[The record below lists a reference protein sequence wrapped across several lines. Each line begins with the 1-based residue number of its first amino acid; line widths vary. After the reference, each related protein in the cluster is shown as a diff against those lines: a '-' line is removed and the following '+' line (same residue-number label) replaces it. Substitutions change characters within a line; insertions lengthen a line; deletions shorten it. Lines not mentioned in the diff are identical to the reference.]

1 MSGREHVV
9 ESHPDAV
16 IFRSP
21 RNWTAVV
28 FFGAL
33 GMLHLAIAVTSMLS
47 RRWEAH
53 MSVVFGM
60 MFVLVALGCY
70 VVRREVIV
78 RPERRRVTVRA
89 GWAGWGFERSVP
101 FSAVTAVRVT
111 LLADQ
116 DESCVTIVCA
126 EEDLEL
132 PVTATPRQQGLL
144 LAVMMGVRL
153 VKIYGEGTVAGTS
166 SERMSRLFREEDA
179 V

>member
-21 RNWTAVV
+21 RNWTAVG

-33 GMLHLAIAVTSMLS
+33 GMLHLAMATTSMLA

-53 MSVVFGM
+53 MSVVFGGL
-60 MFVLVALGCY
+60 FLLVTLGCY
-70 VVRREVIV
+70 LVRRDVIV
-78 RPERRRVTVRA
+78 RPERRRITVRT
-89 GWAGWGFERSVP
+89 GWAGWGFERSLP

-111 LLADQ
+111 LLADH

-144 LAVMMGVRL
+144 LARMLGVAL
-153 VKIYGEGTVAGTS
+153 LGWVV
-166 SERMSRLFREEDA
+166 D
-179 V
+179 